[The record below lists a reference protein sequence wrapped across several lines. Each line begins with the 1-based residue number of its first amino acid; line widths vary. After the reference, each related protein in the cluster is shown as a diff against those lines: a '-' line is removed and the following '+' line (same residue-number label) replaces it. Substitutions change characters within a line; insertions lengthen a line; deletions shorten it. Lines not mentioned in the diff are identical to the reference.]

1 MKRLVKGLASTRKG
15 ARQGFATVLTEIL
28 SEFACLSPEKVLKLI
43 AKNLEVT
50 GSAKSWVRHWSY
62 HITKRVLKSRLNKN
76 ALSSVESRLFV
87 DKIRS
92 EEVNRAR
99 AFVTREGGR
108 ERSAYKRAWDA
119 RRLA

>member
-1 MKRLVKGLASTRKG
+1 MKMRL
-15 ARQGFATVLTEIL
+15 
-28 SEFACLSPEKVLKLI
+28 EF
-43 AKNLEVT
+43 
-50 GSAKSWVRHWSY
+50 
-62 HITKRVLKSRLNKN
+62 NKN

-99 AFVTREGGR
+99 AFVTRGEGALHMG
-108 ERSAYKRAWDA
+108 WDA